1 MNIEI
6 PNNISESAAAEI
18 QAIIDRET
26 KAKGTAF
33 VPKDGDQYWFIN
45 RKGKVID
52 TRFAVWVSDLTDKY
66 AFIFGNCYPTREAA
80 VAAAPAY
87 IGKIDAEFAIKR
99 WIAEHQNWLSTDE
112 EKADSLEYKHYVDYS
127 HLSASLD
134 SNWWQV
140 HEPFGIASFRTREY
154 AEQFIA
160 ECGDHLRV
168 VHGLPTEEAK

>member
-18 QAIIDRET
+18 QAIIDRE
-26 KAKGTAF
+26 KAKGGAF
-33 VPKDGDQYWFIN
+33 VPKDGEKYWFIN

-112 EKADSLEYKHYVDYS
+112 EKWNREVAKYYVKYDRFQNTREIE
-127 HLSASLD
+127 
-134 SNWWQV
+134 NWRYI
-140 HEPFGIASFRTREY
+140 EPLGVTSFRKREY

-168 VHGLPTEEAK
+168 VHGLPTEVGK